1 MDSGDPKSNRGWRT
15 RGTFQERSTRADRV
29 SVAVRETRVTGGRST
44 SGLAA
49 EARAAV
55 EPAIARDPVRKAAEE
70 TRQRTRRDRF
80 STPLHTV
87 CDSRF
92 VPTRLVGSLR
102 FVTQPTRRLDVV
114 VALSCVHL
122 SFGWQNLSRERYL
135 PDCVSRRADA
145 RVRRLTP
152 CRPTRTRFWRS
163 SSSTSR
169 SGYVFTSASGRV
181 ARVRPRNAFSRRRRP
196 RAAIVRRSASRE
208 R

>member
-29 SVAVRETRVTGGRST
+29 SVAVRETRETGGRST

-55 EPAIARDPVRKAAEE
+55 EPAIARDPVRPQATEE
-70 TRQRTRRDRF
+70 TRLRTRRDRF
-80 STPLHTV
+80 SDPLHTV

-92 VPTRLVGSLR
+92 VPDSVGRQFTVGWTSSWL
-102 FVTQPTRRLDVV
+102 
-114 VALSCVHL
+114 LSCVPL

-181 ARVRPRNAFSRRRRP
+181 ARVRPRKMPNAFSRRRRP